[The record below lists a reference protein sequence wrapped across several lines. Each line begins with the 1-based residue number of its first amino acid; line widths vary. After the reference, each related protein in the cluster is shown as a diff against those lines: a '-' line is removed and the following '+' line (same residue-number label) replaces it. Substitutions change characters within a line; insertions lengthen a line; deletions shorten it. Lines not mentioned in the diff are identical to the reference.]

1 MSWCEQNLFTYHR
14 FQMPSCAKHSGANL
28 FNTFG
33 VTQTLVTLL
42 VCTWHD
48 TSLSESFYIW
58 LTDSVALSKKKK
70 KGILPSFVHYHLFY
84 PLCTVLASAI
94 SQYTTLLLFSSIHNK
109 CSQLDFLSTSSLFSI
124 ILCPLHSF
132 SVYKVL
138 LPSFI
143 VLCCSCYHHVSM

>member
-1 MSWCEQNLFTYHR
+1 MWTKSIHLSSFPNALLCKTQRSKSIQYIWCDTNF
-14 FQMPSCAKHSGANL
+14 SS
-28 FNTFG
+28 
-33 VTQTLVTLL
+33 VTLL

-58 LTDSVALSKKKK
+58 LTGSVALSKKK